1 MVRTSVHVTRGTA
14 DGPVAAM
21 LPGSGS
27 TADFVTRAFGPAL
40 DAAGFTLA
48 VADPQPGPGLVAA
61 AFAALDRAAARY
73 DVRLVG
79 GVSLGAHVAARWAAG

>member
-1 MVRTSVHVTRGTA
+1 
-14 DGPVAAM
+14 M

-79 GVSLGAHVAARWAAG
+79 GVSLGAHVAAGDRKSVV